1 MLLETIFPG
10 LAVHFLN
17 CMVYFLFQKYA
28 SAIKILVFLMSY
40 LNFNIYKLSLVIKMD
55 NFWTYNGRKSN
66 HIEMPVVYQVTT
78 THSMVKEV

>member
-1 MLLETIFPG
+1 
-10 LAVHFLN
+10 
-17 CMVYFLFQKYA
+17 
-28 SAIKILVFLMSY
+28 MSY

-66 HIEMPVVYQVTT
+66 HIEMPVIYQVTT

>member
-1 MLLETIFPG
+1 MATPLNNRPESKIEAAT
-10 LAVHFLN
+10 LAARLDKKVELKHTDL
-17 CMVYFLFQKYA
+17 
-28 SAIKILVFLMSY
+28 
-40 LNFNIYKLSLVIKMD
+40 FNIYKLSLVIKMD

>member
-1 MLLETIFPG
+1 MLLEIIFPG

-40 LNFNIYKLSLVIKMD
+40 LNFNIYKLSLVKRWII
-55 NFWTYNGRKSN
+55 SE
-66 HIEMPVVYQVTT
+66 HI
-78 THSMVKEV
+78 MVENQIT